1 MTEKKKKKSG
11 IRKVAWIAGFLLL
24 AVLVFFAGKKS
35 DPKKF
40 LELAAHASPW
50 WMAVAVGLQA
60 GTYLCAAA
68 VLHFGLS
75 RGRAAK
81 RVGFLRLVPLGLM
94 KIFVDQALP
103 TGGTGGTILVVRA
116 MEKHGATP
124 HNATRA
130 VVAGL
135 FGFYFA
141 YALAVAESLTILW
154 MRGHLNHAVK
164 ILASGVGL
172 LLLALPALLMW
183 LAHVAKSPPRW
194 LRKVPFLG
202 SRAQTIGKAAAD
214 ALKDRAL
221 LAGDTG
227 FQLAIFVLDSATL
240 YAILHALGRDPVAV
254 RVFASFIMASVA
266 ATLSVL
272 PGGVGIFEAGSI
284 LMLRLMGEGLE
295 VAFAATILFRGLSL
309 WLPMLPGSILARR
322 VMT

>member
-1 MTEKKKKKSG
+1 MSEKKEKSG
-11 IRKVAWIAGFLLL
+11 VRKVAWIAGFVLL
-24 AVLVFFAGKKS
+24 AVLVYVAARQS

-40 LELAAHASPW
+40 LEIASHASPGW
-50 WMAVAVGLQA
+50 LGVAVALQV

-68 VLHFGLS
+68 VLYLGLA
-75 RGRAAK
+75 RGRRAK
-81 RVGFLRLVPLGLM
+81 HVRYPKLVPLGLM

-103 TGGTGGTILVVRA
+103 TAGTGGTILVVRA
-116 MEKHGATP
+116 MEKQGATARS
-124 HNATRA
+124 ATRA

-141 YALAVAESLTILW
+141 YALAVAVSLTALW
-154 MRGHLNHAVK
+154 MSGHLNHTVK
-164 ILASGVGL
+164 ILASLVGL
-172 LLLALPALLMW
+172 VLLGLPAILVW
-183 LAHVAKSPPRW
+183 LAHVSEVPPGW
-194 LRKVPFLG
+194 LRKLPFVG
-202 SRAQTIGKAAAD
+202 ARAQMIGKAAAE
-214 ALKDRAL
+214 AMKDRAL

-240 YAILHALGRDPVAV
+240 YAILHALGRSPSAV

-322 VMT
+322 VMS